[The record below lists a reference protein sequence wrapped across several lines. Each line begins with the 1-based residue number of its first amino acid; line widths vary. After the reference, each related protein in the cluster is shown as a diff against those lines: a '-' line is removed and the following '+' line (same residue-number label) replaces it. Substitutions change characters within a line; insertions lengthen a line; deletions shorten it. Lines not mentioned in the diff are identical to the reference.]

1 MLEITFDIWDRRRHL
16 WSTTYTIVITK
27 GTNKMEP
34 IFKQEFTSPGR
45 YTVSI
50 PVAPPGEDSLVV
62 GMYTDHGMYFE
73 DHVDVAISTRFY
85 VWVKYL
91 ALFPLGLLCVPL
103 LLMRGKKESF

>member
-62 GMYTDHGMYFE
+62 GMYTDHGMY
-73 DHVDVAISTRFY
+73 S
-85 VWVKYL
+85 
-91 ALFPLGLLCVPL
+91 G
-103 LLMRGKKESF
+103 